1 MIIGMFT
8 PEALEIEILELC
20 GHPLFPLKI
29 LQSPLIAI
37 DVSWLTD
44 MWALDPHGTERMSGK

>member
-1 MIIGMFT
+1 MFT